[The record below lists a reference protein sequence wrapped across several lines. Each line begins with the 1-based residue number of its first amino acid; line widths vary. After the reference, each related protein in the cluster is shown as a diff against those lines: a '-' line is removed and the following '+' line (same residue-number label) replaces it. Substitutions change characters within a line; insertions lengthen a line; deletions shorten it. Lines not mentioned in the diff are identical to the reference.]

1 MFVAD
6 FFSKSDE
13 KKQKKK
19 TTCVEK
25 TAALQQC
32 LK

>member
-13 KKQKKK
+13 KNKK